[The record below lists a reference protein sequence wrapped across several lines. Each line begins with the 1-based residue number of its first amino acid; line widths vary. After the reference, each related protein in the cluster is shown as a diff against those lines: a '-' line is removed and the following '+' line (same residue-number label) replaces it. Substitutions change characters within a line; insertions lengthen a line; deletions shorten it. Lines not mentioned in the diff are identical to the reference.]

1 MKISSKE
8 YEQFSKQIILK
19 KIGIIG
25 QQKLKSSK
33 VLILGMGGLGCPL
46 SIYLASLG
54 VGTIGIVDD
63 DKVELSN
70 LNRQIIYNTNDLG
83 KYKVDIAKLRI
94 KKINNRLNVKSFKI
108 RINKKN
114 VENLI
119 KNFDIICDGT
129 DNFETR
135 LLVNDY
141 SLKQKKILISA
152 AVSGFDGH
160 LFKFDFRKK
169 TPCYRCFMPEI
180 PENNINCDVEGVI
193 PTITGIMGTLQANE
207 VLNSILNFNSDL
219 EKKMIIFNS
228 IKMSFRN
235 VSLSKNKNCHNKC
248 YDI

>member
-54 VGTIGIVDD
+54 VGTIGIVDN

-83 KYKVDIAKLRI
+83 KYKVDVAKLRI

-108 RINKKN
+108 RIN
-114 VENLI
+114 
-119 KNFDIICDGT
+119 
-129 DNFETR
+129 
-135 LLVNDY
+135 
-141 SLKQKKILISA
+141 
-152 AVSGFDGH
+152 
-160 LFKFDFRKK
+160 
-169 TPCYRCFMPEI
+169 
-180 PENNINCDVEGVI
+180 
-193 PTITGIMGTLQANE
+193 
-207 VLNSILNFNSDL
+207 
-219 EKKMIIFNS
+219 
-228 IKMSFRN
+228 
-235 VSLSKNKNCHNKC
+235 
-248 YDI
+248 

>member
-8 YEQFSKQIILK
+8 YEKFSKQIILK